1 MNTQSTKS
9 TPSTTTT
16 ASIAP
21 IDEGLNELSHRVI
34 GAAMAVHRY
43 FGPGHFES
51 VYERALRI
59 ELELQSIPFRAQP
72 AVSVTYK
79 GVCVGE
85 FVPDLI
91 VDDRLIVE
99 LKAATSISEAHVG
112 QALAYLRLT
121 KLRLA
126 LVLNFHAPLLK
137 ANGIRRVAN

>member
-1 MNTQSTKS
+1 MNTAPTESAES
-9 TPSTTTT
+9 PTTT

-21 IDEGLNELSHRVI
+21 IDEALNELSHRVI

-59 ELELQSIPFRAQP
+59 ELELQNIPFRAQP
-72 AVSVTYK
+72 AVTVTYK

-91 VDDRLIVE
+91 VDGRLIVE
-99 LKAATSISEAHVG
+99 LKAASSISDAHVG

-137 ANGIRRVAN
+137 TNGIRRV